1 MTKAEYIQL
10 LGSVKRL
17 ISNRRENPIHIDLG
31 GVINIYITDKTIV
44 KLKTKNRNKSFNL
57 EECDSNL
64 LIFIK
69 SGLNNPHYVK
79 HIQISILDPEILSI
93 LKIIDK

>member
-31 GVINIYITDKTIV
+31 EVINIHITDKTRV

-69 SGLNNPHYVK
+69 AGLNNPHYVK
-79 HIQISILDPEILSI
+79 HLQISILDPDILSK
-93 LKIIDK
+93 LKNNI

>member
-1 MTKAEYIQL
+1 MTKAEQIQL

-31 GVINIYITDKTIV
+31 GVINIYITNKTRV
-44 KLKTKNRNKSFNL
+44 KLKTKNRTKSLNL

-64 LIFIK
+64 LVFIK
-69 SGLNNPHYVK
+69 NGLNNPFYVK
-79 HIQISILDPEILSI
+79 SLQISILDPEILSI
-93 LKIIDK
+93 LKNNR

>member
-31 GVINIYITDKTIV
+31 GVINIYITDKTRV

-79 HIQISILDPEILSI
+79 HLQISLLDPEILSI
-93 LKIIDK
+93 FKNNI

>member
-1 MTKAEYIQL
+1 MTKAEQIQL

-31 GVINIYITDKTIV
+31 GVINIYITNKTRV
-44 KLKTKNRNKSFNL
+44 KLKTKNRTKSLNL

-64 LIFIK
+64 LVFIK
-69 SGLNNPHYVK
+69 NGLNNPLYVK
-79 HIQISILDPEILSI
+79 HLQISILDPEILSI
-93 LKIIDK
+93 LKNNR

>member
-31 GVINIYITDKTIV
+31 GVINIYITDKTLV
-44 KLKTKNRNKSFNL
+44 KLKTKNRTESFNL
-57 EECDSNL
+57 EECNSNL
-64 LIFIK
+64 LVFIRA
-69 SGLNNPHYVK
+69 GLNNPHMLK
-79 HIQISILDPEILSI
+79 HLKVSILDPEILSI
-93 LKIIDK
+93 FKNNR

>member
-10 LGSVKRL
+10 LGSVKRS

-31 GVINIYITDKTIV
+31 GVINIYITDKTRV
-44 KLKTKNRNKSFNL
+44 KLKTKNKTESFDL
-57 EECDSNL
+57 EGCNSNL

-69 SGLNNPHYVK
+69 AGLNNPHYVK
-79 HIQISILDPEILSI
+79 HLQISILDPEILSI
-93 LKIIDK
+93 LKNNR

>member
-17 ISNRRENPIHIDLG
+17 ISNRKENPILINLG
-31 GVINIYITDKTIV
+31 GVINIYITDKTQV
-44 KLKTKNRNKSFNL
+44 KLKTKNRTESFNL
-57 EECDSNL
+57 GECNSNL

-69 SGLNNPHYVK
+69 AGLNNPHMLK
-79 HIQISILDPEILSI
+79 HLQISILDPEILSI
-93 LKIIDK
+93 LKNNR

>member
-31 GVINIYITDKTIV
+31 GVINIYITDKTQV
-44 KLKTKNRNKSFNL
+44 KLKTKNRTESFNL
-57 EECDSNL
+57 EECNSNL
-64 LIFIK
+64 LVFIR
-69 SGLNNPHYVK
+69 SGLNNPHMLK
-79 HIQISILDPEILSI
+79 HLKVSILDHEILSI
-93 LKIIDK
+93 FKNNI

>member
-31 GVINIYITDKTIV
+31 GVINIYITDKTRV

-79 HIQISILDPEILSI
+79 HLKVSILDPEILSI
-93 LKIIDK
+93 FKIIYK

>member
-31 GVINIYITDKTIV
+31 GVINIYITDKTQV
-44 KLKTKNRNKSFNL
+44 KLKTKNRTESFNL
-57 EECDSNL
+57 EECNSKL
-64 LIFIK
+64 LVFIR
-69 SGLNNPHYVK
+69 SGLNNPHMLK
-79 HIQISILDPEILSI
+79 HLKVSILDPEILSI
-93 LKIIDK
+93 FKNNR

>member
-1 MTKAEYIQL
+1 MTKAEQIQL

-31 GVINIYITDKTIV
+31 GVINIYITNKTRV
-44 KLKTKNRNKSFNL
+44 KLKTKNRTKSLNL

-64 LIFIK
+64 LVFIK
-69 SGLNNPHYVK
+69 NGLNNPFYVK
-79 HIQISILDPEILSI
+79 HLQISILNPEILSI
-93 LKIIDK
+93 LKNNR

>member
-31 GVINIYITDKTIV
+31 VVINIYITDKTRV

-79 HIQISILDPEILSI
+79 HLQISLLDPEILSI
-93 LKIIDK
+93 FKNNI

>member
-31 GVINIYITDKTIV
+31 GVINIYITDKTLV

-69 SGLNNPHYVK
+69 AGLNNPHYAK
-79 HIQISILDPEILSI
+79 HLPISILDPEILSI
-93 LKIIDK
+93 LKNNR

>member
-17 ISNRRENPIHIDLG
+17 ISNRRENPIHIYLG
-31 GVINIYITDKTIV
+31 GVINIYIPDKTRV
-44 KLKTKNRNKSFNL
+44 KLKTNNRNKSFNL

-79 HIQISILDPEILSI
+79 HLQISILDPEILSI
-93 LKIIDK
+93 LKNNK

>member
-31 GVINIYITDKTIV
+31 GVINIYITDKTQV
-44 KLKTKNRNKSFNL
+44 KLKTKNRTESFNL
-57 EECDSNL
+57 EECNPNL
-64 LIFIK
+64 LVFIR
-69 SGLNNPHYVK
+69 SGLNNPHVLK
-79 HIQISILDPEILSI
+79 HLKVSILDPEILSI
-93 LKIIDK
+93 FKNNR

>member
-31 GVINIYITDKTIV
+31 G
-44 KLKTKNRNKSFNL
+44 
-57 EECDSNL
+57 
-64 LIFIK
+64 
-69 SGLNNPHYVK
+69 
-79 HIQISILDPEILSI
+79 
-93 LKIIDK
+93 

>member
-1 MTKAEYIQL
+1 MTNAAYIQL

-31 GVINIYITDKTIV
+31 GVINIYITNKTRV
-44 KLKTKNRNKSFNL
+44 KLKTKNRTKSLNL

-64 LIFIK
+64 LVFIK
-69 SGLNNPHYVK
+69 NGLNNPFYVK
-79 HIQISILDPEILSI
+79 HLQISILDPEILSI
-93 LKIIDK
+93 LKNNR

>member
-10 LGSVKRL
+10 LGSVKSL

-31 GVINIYITDKTIV
+31 GVINIYITDKTRV

-69 SGLNNPHYVK
+69 GRS
-79 HIQISILDPEILSI
+79 
-93 LKIIDK
+93 